1 MNGLMRLRAP
11 IAEDIALLFASICF
25 VHERCSSI
33 NKPNDL
39 ASLTILIDLPSI
51 SIFI

>member
-11 IAEDIALLFASICF
+11 IAEDIVLLYSSICF

-33 NKPNDL
+33 NKPSDL
-39 ASLTILIDLPSI
+39 ASFTLLTDLPLISI
-51 SIFI
+51 SI